1 MIMRLFLLLVIVFVR
16 IDQSI
21 AQQSFVVSGYVTDAT
36 NGEVLV
42 GTNVY
47 EINLNQGTSTN
58 QYGFFSLTVL
68 SDSALIRFTYQ
79 GFEPQTLVFYP
90 LSEEIQRIE
99 MQPTVI
105 EFDSLLVVEADEYEG
120 LQEQLQM
127 STVKISMAEVESLP
141 NLLGEADLLKI
152 FQLMP
157 GIQSGA
163 EGSTG
168 LYVRGGNPGETLI
181 LLDGATVYNAGH
193 LFGFMSTFNT
203 DAINSAELVKG
214 GFPAR
219 YGGRLSGVLD
229 VTMRDGNRKSFEGRG
244 AVGLVASRIT
254 LEGPIA
260 KDKSSFIV
268 SARTTYLDAIH
279 RGIQMIR
286 GSDDYL
292 RGYYFYDVNAKWNL
306 ESSQRDRIYVS
317 FYAGNDKGYETS
329 EELLGGVTDAYDFE
343 IGWSNMT
350 MTARWNRVI
359 NSRMFLNST
368 LLFSRFRSAILDDS
382 RLSDVNGRTEFM
394 SQYSSGL
401 MDYGAKINFEYFPHQ
416 AHHLRFGS
424 SLLRHQFTP
433 TRQFYSEIDTEL
445 DIDTSIV
452 VDHSKVYSTE
462 WYVFAEDEVTLTRNF
477 KANVGVHM
485 SGYHSNAT
493 TYTSLQPR
501 IATSY
506 VLPNDWAL
514 KLSYAHMQQYIQLL
528 SNSGTGLPTD
538 LWLPSTSRIPP
549 QKSWQVAGGIVRTFD
564 RLALDVSLEA
574 YYKNIDQVIAYKA
587 GSNFVGSNRDW
598 EDVVT
603 SGRGWAYGTEI
614 LLRRKR
620 GKTTGWIGYTLSW
633 SNRRFPDLNQGRSFP
648 HRYDRRH
655 DISIALVREHGRR
668 TYSLT
673 WVFSTGHSVSLPT
686 SQYREE
692 GQLIEVYESRNSYR
706 MPSYHRL
713 DLSVHFPA
721 GKRTRSEFIV
731 SLYNAYN
738 RHNTFFI
745 EPRDYRSLDPF
756 LGYIQEERSLTK
768 VTIFPIIPSFSYRFY
783 F

>member
-1 MIMRLFLLLVIVFVR
+1 M
-16 IDQSI
+16 
-21 AQQSFVVSGYVTDAT
+21 AQQSFVVSGHVTDTT

-47 EINLNQGTSTN
+47 EINLKKGTSTN
-58 QYGFFSLTVL
+58 HYGFFSLTVP
-68 SDSALIRFTYQ
+68 SDSAVIRFSYQ
-79 GFEPQTLVFYP
+79 GYESQILVFYP
-90 LSEEIQRIE
+90 PSEEIQRIE
-99 MQPTVI
+99 MQPMVV
-105 EFDSLLVVEADEYEG
+105 EFDSLVVVEADEFEG
-120 LQEQLQM
+120 LQQQIQM
-127 STVKISMAEVESLP
+127 SSVKISMAEVESLP

-203 DAINSAELVKG
+203 DAVNSAELVKG

-219 YGGRLSGVLD
+219 YGGRLSGILD
-229 VTMRDGNRKSFEGRG
+229 VTMREGNRKKLEGRG
-244 AVGLVASRIT
+244 AIGLVASRVT
-254 LEGPIA
+254 LEGPVV

-268 SARTTYLDAIH
+268 SARTTYLDAIN

-292 RGYYFYDVNAKWNL
+292 RGYYFYDVNAKWNMDMSL
-306 ESSQRDRIYVS
+306 RDRIYVS
-317 FYAGNDKGYETS
+317 FYAGRDKGYETS
-329 EELLGGVTDAYDFE
+329 EEFLGGGTDAYDFE
-343 IGWSNMT
+343 IAWSNIT
-350 MTARWNRVI
+350 MTTRWNRVI
-359 NSRMFLNST
+359 NSRMFLNTT
-368 LLFSRFRSAILDDS
+368 LVYSRFRSSILDDS
-382 RLSDVNGRTEFM
+382 RFSDDKGRTELV
-394 SQYSSGL
+394 SRYSSGL
-401 MDYGAKINFEYFPHQ
+401 MDYGAKMNLEYFPHQ
-416 AHHLRFGS
+416 DHHLRLGS
-424 SLLRHQFTP
+424 SILRHQFTP
-433 TRQFYSEIDTEL
+433 TQQFYSELDTEL
-445 DIDTSIV
+445 DIDTSLV
-452 VDHSKVYSTE
+452 LAHSDVFSTE
-462 WYVFAEDEVTLTRNF
+462 WFAYAEDEMTLTRQI
-477 KANVGVHM
+477 KANVGIHI
-485 SGYHSNAT
+485 SGYHSDGT

-501 IATSY
+501 ISTSY
-506 VLPNDWAL
+506 LLPYDWAL
-514 KLSYAHMQQYIQLL
+514 KLSYAQMKQYIQLL

-538 LWLPSTSRIPP
+538 LWLPSTSRISP
-549 QKSWQVAGGIVRTFD
+549 QKSWQIAGGIARSFD
-564 RLALDVSLEA
+564 QKALDISLEA
-574 YYKNIDQVIAYKA
+574 YYKNVDQVIAYKA

-603 SGRGWAYGTEI
+603 SGRGWAYGAEI

-655 DISIALVREHGRR
+655 DISIALVREHGRQ
-668 TYSLT
+668 TYSMT

-692 GQLIEVYESRNSYR
+692 GRLIDVYESRNSYR

-721 GKRTRSEFIV
+721 GERKRSEFIV

-738 RHNTFFI
+738 RYNTFFI
-745 EPRDYRSLDPF
+745 ESRDYRSIDPF

-768 VTIFPIIPSFSYRFY
+768 ITIFPILPSFSYRFY